1 MAEPFAT
8 ADDLIPVP
16 TGDEYDRA
24 EQLFAEA
31 AVWLRAWFSDVDDRI
46 VSGDLAAD
54 VPAMVSRN
62 MVKRA
67 LRSGDFEGVK
77 QSQVTQSLGSIS
89 ATESRQYS
97 NPDGNL
103 YVTAQE
109 ADLMRGVAARTAS
122 AVSMTCEGM

>member
-1 MAEPFAT
+1 VAPFASP
-8 ADDLIPVP
+8 DDLIPAP
-16 TGDEYDRA
+16 TGTEYDRA
-24 EQLFAEA
+24 EQLFDEA
-31 AVWLRAWFSDVDDRI
+31 AVWLRAWFPDVDDRI

-77 QSQVTQSLGSIS
+77 QSQLTQTLGSIS

-109 ADLMRGVAARTAS
+109 ADLLLGVAPRTAS